1 MKNRT
6 MIETSHLRA
15 ELTKMLNNVNLTV
28 DEILQ
33 RSGVSKHT
41 FYHNIM
47 TEATRRTNIT
57 VADRIA
63 KAVGWGMERDG
74 DKVWFIPPESEQNLD
89 ARSKKMI
96 EKIKTLKP
104 ETREKIEF
112 LIEQLAQ
119 KEK

>member
-1 MKNRT
+1 
-6 MIETSHLRA
+6 MISTEHLRV

-57 VADRIA
+57 VAARIA
-63 KAVGWGMERDG
+63 DAVGWGMERDG
-74 DKVWFIPPESEQNLD
+74 DKVWFLPPDSQEGLD
-89 ARSKKMI
+89 NRTRKI
-96 EKIKTLKP
+96 VDKIKELKP
-104 ETREKIEF
+104 DAQEKVIW

-119 KEK
+119 KDK